1 MLRVILLFVSCVT
14 LCAAADD
21 RTPFDSIQASDLK
34 GDLSFLASD
43 ALRGRFTPSP
53 ELDIAAEF
61 IASKFRA
68 AGLEPGGNQE
78 YFQTAEMVSR
88 RVLPALSA
96 LRVRIAEST
105 IIVPSAAIDIRDQ
118 SSAARVLGAPVLVV
132 AADDGDELD
141 APT

>member
-1 MLRVILLFVSCVT
+1 MRRVILLFVSCVT
-14 LCAAADD
+14 LFAAADN
-21 RTPFDSIQASDLK
+21 RIQFDSIQASDLK

-43 ALRGRFTPSP
+43 TLRGRFTPSP

-61 IASKFRA
+61 IASRFRA

-96 LRVRIAEST
+96 LRVRIAKST
-105 IIVPSAAIDIRDQ
+105 IIVPSAA
-118 SSAARVLGAPVLVV
+118 
-132 AADDGDELD
+132 
-141 APT
+141 

>member
-1 MLRVILLFVSCVT
+1 MRRVILLLASCVT
-14 LCAAADD
+14 LFLAAGGD
-21 RTPFDSIQASDLK
+21 RLAFDSISADELK

-53 ELDIAAEF
+53 ELDVAAEF

-88 RVLPALSA
+88 QCSTALSA
-96 LRVRIAEST
+96 LHVNVGSVPILVPADAIEVRE
-105 IIVPSAAIDIRDQ
+105 Q
-118 SSAARVLGAPVLVV
+118 S
-132 AADDGDELD
+132 
-141 APT
+141 